1 LVYAYDL
8 DLVGGFKD
16 ELEAAR
22 AHDLIAIKLWGKFAY
37 TNFPVCHR
45 VLNLCLFNTTTFTLD
60 Y

>member
-1 LVYAYDL
+1 L

-22 AHDLIAIKLWGKFAY
+22 AHDLIAIKIWGKFAY
-37 TNFPVCHR
+37 TNFPVCDG
-45 VLNLCLFNTTTFTLD
+45 VLNLCFFLVQQNLYMD